1 MCSSAP
7 LFSILAGRNWPFTR
21 ICCMLLALQF
31 LWSFS
36 LWPILQYFSWRLPV
50 GELFMPSSFH
60 CSCFSLGEV
69 MTAPKVI
76 GGERNHWQKKD
87 DGVWLSE
94 SLVICYHIFNLNRNQ
109 TQVTGSQ
116 DSRDRHFCQES
127 VNLHVWQAFYSFIHP
142 HGQALTESSEN
153 GCWISPWQGESVAP
167 GTE

>member
-1 MCSSAP
+1 
-7 LFSILAGRNWPFTR
+7 
-21 ICCMLLALQF
+21 
-31 LWSFS
+31 
-36 LWPILQYFSWRLPV
+36 
-50 GELFMPSSFH
+50 
-60 CSCFSLGEV
+60 

-127 VNLHVWQAFYSFIHP
+127 VNLHV
-142 HGQALTESSEN
+142 
-153 GCWISPWQGESVAP
+153 
-167 GTE
+167 